1 LISTIDSLLLVCQP
15 ILFIFLNSR
24 ILEKINLKKYEIFVE
39 NRRENPG
46 GSNLEGG
53 LVEVPEG
60 VPEGVKWGIKMFSSL
75 F

>member
-1 LISTIDSLLLVCQP
+1 
-15 ILFIFLNSR
+15 
-24 ILEKINLKKYEIFVE
+24 LKKYEIFVE
-39 NRRENPG
+39 TRRENPG

-60 VPEGVKWGIKMFSSL
+60 APEGVNRGIKMFSSL